1 MSLNIEEI
9 KNNLLKEKEELEII
23 LKSINEEIEYIRSNE
38 VYEYSEV
45 AEAYEEK
52 QDLHIKKEK
61 IEERIKKILNTLE
74 KIEKGNFGMCVKCGN
89 PIEEVRIKFDP
100 TLEYCRNCI

>member
-1 MSLNIEEI
+1 MNLNIEEI

-23 LKSINEEIEYIRSNE
+23 LKSISDEIEDIKAYD

-45 AEAYEEK
+45 SEAYEEK

-61 IEERIKKILNTLE
+61 IEERIKKILNALE
-74 KIEKGNFGMCVKCGN
+74 KINKGTYGLCIKCGN
-89 PIEEVRIKFDP
+89 PIEELRIKFDP
-100 TLEYCRNCI
+100 TLEFCRNCI

>member
-23 LKSINEEIEYIRSNE
+23 LKSINEEIEHIRSNE